1 MKRLSMM
8 VACGLLLTACGLFN
22 RDKGA
27 NDTEN
32 IEAAAPATEEVIAVA
47 YQEPE
52 DINALSI
59 EERVDYYLSRFCHD
73 SSLGDEAKAA
83 ASRQEMLDWLESLT
97 DEEKCLADDASDEWY
112 SKNYTRL

>member
-1 MKRLSMM
+1 M

-27 NDTEN
+27 NDAEN
-32 IEAAAPATEEVIAVA
+32 IEAAVPATEEVIAVA

-59 EERVDYYLSRFCHD
+59 EEP
-73 SSLGDEAKAA
+73 KAA

-97 DEEKCLADDASDEWY
+97 DEEKRLADDASDEWY